1 MSEKENARSTAATVK
16 RAEAAVF
23 NGAAAS
29 FFGEHSTL
37 SDVRQVAVADVLPHG
52 AGNAVDGQTLAT
64 AMGFKSVRELSRQIQ
79 RERLAGAPICAAVSG
94 DSRGYYLASSPD
106 ELSAYLR
113 ALDRRLRE
121 VRRTRDACG
130 DTLRRMTGQEV
141 LRGW

>member
-1 MSEKENARSTAATVK
+1 MSEKENARSTTATVK

-23 NGAAAS
+23 SGAAAS

-64 AMGFKSVRELSRQIQ
+64 AMGFKSVRELSRKIQ
-79 RERLAGAPICAAVSG
+79 RERLVGAPICAAVSG
-94 DSRGYYLASSPD
+94 DSKGYFLASSPA
-106 ELSAYLR
+106 ELAAYLR
-113 ALDRRLRE
+113 SLDRRICE
-121 VRRTRDACG
+121 VRKTHEAIC
-130 DTLRRMTGQEV
+130 DTLRRMTGQEI